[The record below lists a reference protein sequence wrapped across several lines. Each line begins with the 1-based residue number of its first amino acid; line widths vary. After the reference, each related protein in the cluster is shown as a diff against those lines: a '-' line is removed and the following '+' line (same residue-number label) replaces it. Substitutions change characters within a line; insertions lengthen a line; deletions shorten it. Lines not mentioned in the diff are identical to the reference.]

1 MTELERAKEQIAFAH
16 GYALRLIEQTDPAE
30 WFRIPTA
37 GVSNIAWQVGHL
49 AFADYRLALLR
60 LRGKVPSDK
69 ELIPDEFLR
78 SYGADSVPDA
88 DPARQPAPAAIRACF
103 DRVHAEAL
111 RVIAA
116 FDPARLGE
124 PIDPPHP
131 IAKTKLESLFWC
143 AAHAMV
149 HAGQIGLLRRQLG
162 RSPLW

>member
-60 LRGKVPSDK
+60 LRGKLPSDK

-88 DPARQPAPAAIRACF
+88 VAFRPLVPSRHDGSTLDHRAGAAIDEMTQAETYRALCRCGGKLIDKGF
-103 DRVHAEAL
+103 D
-111 RVIAA
+111 
-116 FDPARLGE
+116 GE
-124 PIDPPHP
+124 HVGIS
-131 IAKTKLESLFWC
+131 AKR
-143 AAHAMV
+143 A
-149 HAGQIGLLRRQLG
+149 QRG
-162 RSPLW
+162 RTQRHVQYSMTDHLP